1 MAPVL
6 LLVLLALAHRGA
18 ALTIRANNAC
28 KEPVEAT
35 VMFATTNTT
44 GCAAAYPICKGAA
57 CPAAGPENCALY
69 FLDAEQLGDGVTEL
83 ATPDTAALGAAPCAR
98 FTGLW
103 SQESGGGRLPRP
115 AGPDCPECHRLLDGT
130 RCTPTEVTNSE
141 DYDEEEA
148 PSDEVCFRWDEV
160 CAAPGAA
167 EIVWEVP
174 CRGPVAAK
182 IQSTAAAARRG
193 RAAAAA
199 FAAAAMLAA
208 MA

>member
-6 LLVLLALAHRGA
+6 LLALLALAHRGA
-18 ALTIRANNAC
+18 ALTIRASNAC

-44 GCAAAYPICKGAA
+44 GCAAVYPICEGAA

-83 ATPDTAALGAAPCAR
+83 AAPDAAALGAAPCAR

-103 SQESGGGRLPRP
+103 SQENGGGRLPRP
-115 AGPDCPECHRLLDGT
+115 ATPCPECHRLLDGT

-141 DYDEEEA
+141 DYDEEES
-148 PSDEVCFRWDEV
+148 PTEEVCFRWDEV
-160 CAAPGAA
+160 CAAPGAD

-174 CRGPVAAK
+174 CRGPVAEK
-182 IQSTAAAARRG
+182 IQSAAAAARRG
-193 RAAAAA
+193 WAAAAA
-199 FAAAAMLAA
+199 AALFAA